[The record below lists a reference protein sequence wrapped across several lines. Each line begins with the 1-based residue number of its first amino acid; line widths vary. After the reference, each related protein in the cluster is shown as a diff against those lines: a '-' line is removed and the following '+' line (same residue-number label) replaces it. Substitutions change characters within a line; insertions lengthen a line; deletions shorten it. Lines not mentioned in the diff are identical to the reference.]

1 MKLFVTGGTG
11 FVGSHF
17 LNVAHA
23 RGHEIVALRRPGS
36 VPRVP
41 LFREPTWIDAALDHD
56 FGDDVGGAFAGIDA
70 VVHLASHTPNPPY
83 DTLERCLHWNVQASV
98 KLAQQAVAAG
108 VKRFV
113 VAGTCFEYG
122 RASDRYDA
130 IPVDAPLEPELSYP
144 ISKAAA
150 SIAFLGLARQEK
162 LQLQLMRI
170 FQVYGE
176 GEAATRF
183 WPALRAAAR
192 EGRDFPMSPGLQVRD
207 FVAVESV
214 AAQIADALAFD
225 DVLPGEPRIVH
236 VASGE
241 PRSLIEFAR
250 YWWERWGATG
260 RLLPGAVPMR
270 AGEVMRIVPE
280 MTPAHYRHGTPAT
293 PATPATRPAS
303 ATPSQ
308 D

>member
-17 LNVAHA
+17 LNTAHA

-36 VPRVP
+36 RPRIE
-41 LFREPTWIDAALDHD
+41 LHREPAWIDAALDAD
-56 FGDDVGGAFAGIDA
+56 LGTAFDGIDA

-83 DTLERCLHWNVQASV
+83 DTLERCLYWNVQASMQM
-98 KLAQQAVAAG
+98 AGHAVRAG
-108 VKRFV
+108 ARRFV

-122 RASDRYDA
+122 LASDRYDA
-130 IPVDAPLEPELSYP
+130 IPVDAPLEPNLAYP

-150 SIAFLGLARQEK
+150 SVAFLGLARQER

-176 GEAATRF
+176 GEPATRF
-183 WPALRAAAR
+183 WPGLRAAAR

-214 AAQIADALAFD
+214 AAQLCDALAFD
-225 DVLPGEPRIVH
+225 GVPPGAPRIAH
-236 VASGE
+236 VASGHAQ
-241 PRSLIEFAR
+241 SLIEFAR
-250 YWWERWGATG
+250 HWWREWGATG
-260 RLLPGAVPMR
+260 RLIAGAVPMR
-270 AGEVMRIVPE
+270 TGEVMRIVPE
-280 MTPAHYRHGTPAT
+280 MPDPEE
-293 PATPATRPAS
+293 
-303 ATPSQ
+303 PSR
-308 D
+308 